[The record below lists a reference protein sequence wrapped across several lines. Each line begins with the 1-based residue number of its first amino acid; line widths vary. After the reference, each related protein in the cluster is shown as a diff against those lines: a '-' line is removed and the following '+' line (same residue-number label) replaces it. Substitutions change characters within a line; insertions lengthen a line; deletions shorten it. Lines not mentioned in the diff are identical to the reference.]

1 MGLSS
6 NILWH
11 QTNYKGFMA
20 ILKSRSLVCS
30 YSLETFLD
38 GNHKLAFPMVS
49 LSDIPVA
56 DLKEYM
62 NQYGSYLIGFSREW
76 VIKNGFNP
84 VWYCEKDNLALK
96 EHRKQLYRI
105 LNQDLDPNLI
115 TMLALYYGAF
125 IKDIEGP
132 IHVKSKDITYS
143 NYRFYDERE
152 YRYVPDF
159 NSLLQNSIKPALFEN
174 EYDEYK
180 TEHGNGLI
188 NHSVSF
194 TLDDVKMLIVK
205 TDKLAMQLK
214 KLLKDKNHSIH
225 IFSQKEIK
233 QSIIGIGHQL
243 ITETKV

>member
-1 MGLSS
+1 
-6 NILWH
+6 
-11 QTNYKGFMA
+11 MA

-132 IHVKSKDITYS
+132 
-143 NYRFYDERE
+143 
-152 YRYVPDF
+152 
-159 NSLLQNSIKPALFEN
+159 LQI
-174 EYDEYK
+174 
-180 TEHGNGLI
+180 
-188 NHSVSF
+188 
-194 TLDDVKMLIVK
+194 
-205 TDKLAMQLK
+205 
-214 KLLKDKNHSIH
+214 IH
-225 IFSQKEIK
+225 IPVPKS
-233 QSIIGIGHQL
+233 
-243 ITETKV
+243 